1 MGKIGIILSLILKT
15 SPFSVLF
22 QFGGEVA
29 PASHRNFGTKRRY
42 FWRLEL

>member
-1 MGKIGIILSLILKT
+1 MGENRHNFVSDIKN

-29 PASHRNFGTKRRY
+29 PTSHRNFGSKRRY